1 MKGYE
6 FKRFGSFGKLARA
19 AVLWLAGASLFLMSA
34 GAQNAP
40 AVWDTFSDT
49 WVATDGLGRTLPGT
63 EQVGTPRAG
72 KTVGIFYFLWLGESG
87 EAGPYDIS
95 EILGKDPSALQNPN
109 SPPWGPLYVPH
120 HWGESI
126 FGYYR
131 NNDEGVLAKHA
142 QMLSDA
148 GVDMVVFDVT
158 NQLTYPRSYTALGQV
173 FERVR
178 QQGGQTPQMAF
189 LCPFWKPKKVVTE
202 LYNALYAPGLFSDL
216 WFRWEGKP
224 LILADPALLGENLE
238 VERFDSAVPLKP
250 GQSLGQSFVAEKKV
264 ISVGAPFPTWKS
276 AGAAVTL
283 TVQREGPKGEVVKS
297 QRFEQVADNTWLTLR
312 FDTALEP
319 GRYYLEASDAQG
331 KIGWW
336 TQMQDVLPQG
346 DAFADG
352 VALPPV
358 QERTLHVGMVDEEM
372 EKILKFFTFRKPQPD
387 YFQGPSGPEE
397 WGWLEVAPQHAFYKT
412 PGVAE
417 QVTVGVAQNAVEG
430 KLGVLSNPT
439 AHGRS
444 FHDGKEPD
452 PKDRDMTGRNFA
464 EQWERAFQLDPAFVF
479 ITGWNEWIAGRYKE
493 DSGFHGAG
501 AVAFVDQF
509 NEEFSRDIEPMKGG
523 HCDHYYYQMVSSIRR
538 FKGVRPL
545 EPVRPSPIQLD
556 GKFDDWAA
564 VGPEFRDRIGDP
576 VRRDHPGWG
585 ATLKYSNQT
594 GRNDLVAAKVSYE
607 AETVYFYVRTQ
618 APLTPRTDP
627 NWMLLFLDTD
637 ANPKTGWMG
646 YDFVLNRTGG
656 GEGTATLEK
665 CQGNEYK
672 WGDPVAV
679 QLRVAG
685 TELEVAIPKNALG
698 VTAETR
704 WIDFKWADNIQQ
716 TGEWSDFT
724 LNGDTAPNDRFNYR
738 ALLGGKR

>member
-1 MKGYE
+1 MKGYG
-6 FKRFGSFGKLARA
+6 FKKFRSFGRLARV
-19 AVLWLAGASLFLMSA
+19 AVWWLAGASFFGLFA

-63 EQVGTPRAG
+63 EQVGTPRVG

-178 QQGGQTPQMAF
+178 QQGGRTPQMAF
-189 LCPFWKPKKVVTE
+189 LCPFWNPKKVVNE
-202 LYNALYAPGLFSDL
+202 LYDALYAPGLFPDL
-216 WFRWEGKP
+216 WFKWEGKP
-224 LILADPALLGENLE
+224 LILADPALLGEMLE
-238 VERFDSAVPLKP
+238 VDRFDEAVPLKA
-250 GQSLGQSFVAEKKV
+250 GQTLGQSFIVEKK
-264 ISVGAPFPTWKS
+264 ILSVGAPFPTWKTP
-276 AGAAVTL
+276 GAAVTL
-283 TVQREGPKGEVVKS
+283 TLRREGPTGPVVVN

-312 FDTALEP
+312 FDTPLEP
-319 GRYYLEASDAQG
+319 GRYYLEASDAKG

-336 TQMQDVLPQG
+336 KQAQDVLPQG
-346 DAFADG
+346 DAFVNGEVLAP
-352 VALPPV
+352 L
-358 QERTLHVGMVDEEM
+358 QERALHVGLADEKM
-372 EKILKFFTFRKPQPD
+372 AKVLNFFTFRKPQAD

-397 WGWLEVAPQHAFYKT
+397 WGWLEVTPQHAFYKT

-430 KLGVLSNPT
+430 KLGVLSNPQS
-439 AHGRS
+439 HGRS
-444 FHDGKEPD
+444 FHDGKEPE

-464 EQWERAFQLDPAFVF
+464 EQWDRAFQLDPAFVF
-479 ITGWNEWIAGRYKE
+479 ITGWNEWIAGRYKA

-501 AVAFVDQF
+501 PVAFVDQF

-523 HCDHYYYQMVSSIRR
+523 HGDHYYYQMVSNIRR

-545 EPVRPSPIQLD
+545 EPVRPKPIQLD
-556 GKFDDWAA
+556 GKFDDWAD
-564 VGPEFRDRIGDP
+564 VGPEFRDPIGDT

-585 ATLKYSNQT
+585 SALKYSNQT
-594 GRNDLVAAKVSYE
+594 GRNDLVAAKVSYD

-618 APLTPRTDP
+618 EPLTPRTDP
-627 NWMLLFLDTD
+627 TWMLLFLDTD

-646 YDFVLNRTGG
+646 YDFVLNRTGA

-672 WGDPVAV
+672 WGDPVVV
-679 QLRVAG
+679 QLRAVG
-685 TELEVAIPKNALG
+685 SELEVAIPKNALG
-698 VTAETR
+698 VTEVTR

-724 LNGDTAPNDRFNYR
+724 LNGDVAPNDRFNYR
-738 ALLGGKR
+738 ALLEAKP

>member
-1 MKGYE
+1 V
-6 FKRFGSFGKLARA
+6 A
-19 AVLWLAGASLFLMSA
+19 ALWLAGASFFLMPA

-40 AVWDTFSDT
+40 VPWDTFSDT
-49 WVATDGLGRTLPGT
+49 WVASDGLGRALPGA
-63 EQVGTPRAG
+63 EQVGAPRAG

-95 EILGKDPSALQNPN
+95 KILEKDPSALQNPN
-109 SPPWGPLYVPH
+109 SPLWGAPTIPH

-158 NQLTYPRSYTALGQV
+158 NQLTYPRSYTALGKV

-178 QQGGQTPQMAF
+178 QQGGRPPQIAF
-189 LCPFWKPKKVVTE
+189 LCPFWNPKKVVNE
-202 LYNALYAPGLFSDL
+202 LYDALYAPGLFSDL
-216 WFRWEGKP
+216 WFKWEGKP
-224 LILADPALLGENLE
+224 LILADPALLGESIS
-238 VERFDSAVPLKP
+238 VKQFDAAVPLKA
-250 GQSLGQSFVAEKKV
+250 GHTLGQSFVADKK
-264 ISVGAPFPTWKS
+264 ILSVGAAFPTWKTPN
-276 AGAAVTL
+276 AALTL
-283 TVQREGPKGEVVKS
+283 TLRREGPKGEVVAH
-297 QRFEQVADNTWLTLR
+297 QRFEKVADNAWLTLR
-312 FDTALEP
+312 PASALEP
-319 GRYYLEASDAQG
+319 GRYYLELSDAQG

-336 TQMQDVLPQG
+336 TQSQDALSQG
-346 DAFADG
+346 EAFADG
-352 VALPPV
+352 VAVTPSV
-358 QERTLHVGMVDEEM
+358 DRTLRVGLVDEKAAKMLE
-372 EKILKFFTFRKPQPD
+372 FFTFRKPQPD
-387 YFQGPSGPEE
+387 YFQGPTGPEE

-417 QVTVGVAQNAVEG
+417 QVVVGVAQNAVEG
-430 KLGVLSNPT
+430 KLGVLSNPQS
-439 AHGRS
+439 HGRS
-444 FHDGKEPD
+444 FHEGKEPE

-464 EQWERAFQLDPAFVF
+464 EQWDRAFQLDPAFVF

-501 AVAFVDQF
+501 PVAFVDQF
-509 NEEFSRDIEPMKGG
+509 SEEFSRDIEPMKGG
-523 HCDHYYYQMVSSIRR
+523 HADHYYYQMVSNSRR
-538 FKGVRPL
+538 FKGARPL
-545 EPVRPSPIQLD
+545 EPVRSKPIQMD
-556 GKFDDWAA
+556 GKFADWVD
-564 VGPEFRDRIGDP
+564 VGPEFRDQIGDP

-585 ATLKYSNQT
+585 PALKYSNQT
-594 GRNDLVAAKVSYE
+594 GRNDLVVAKVSYD
-607 AETVYFYVRTQ
+607 ADTVYFYARTKE
-618 APLTPRTDP
+618 PLTPRTDP

-646 YDFVLNRTGG
+646 YDFVLNRTAAGD
-656 GEGTATLEK
+656 GTATLEK

-672 WGDPVAV
+672 WGEPIPVK
-679 QLRVAG
+679 LSVAG
-685 TELEVAIPKNALG
+685 SELEVAIPKTVLG

-724 LNGDTAPNDRFNYR
+724 LNGDAAPNDRFNYR
-738 ALLGGKR
+738 ALLGEK